1 MNRILDGGEFIDSIK
16 DEINHLVVELNQTAE
31 RNIGIIEARINRL
44 QKLVDSADRKIA
56 LLGKER
62 EKVKLGREVY
72 DRLKKSAPLVAT
84 SDSPSTETAVSPV
97 PKEAADAA
105 LPEPGRSSA
114 DEVLDLHRQG
124 FDTRLIASRTG
135 STLGEVELIIS
146 LAHGKE

>member
-72 DRLKKSAPLVAT
+72 DRLKK
-84 SDSPSTETAVSPV
+84 
-97 PKEAADAA
+97 
-105 LPEPGRSSA
+105 
-114 DEVLDLHRQG
+114 
-124 FDTRLIASRTG
+124 
-135 STLGEVELIIS
+135 
-146 LAHGKE
+146 